1 MAYNGSKSGTSAAEL
16 VVIGGTGTYEDGV
29 VILSEGAEGFFF
41 RIKKTITG
49 RISYSVVTPV
59 ILASEIVKP
68 EETTSAPET
77 TLAPETEPVTE
88 PTTEPAEEKG
98 CGGMIA
104 FSALALIPVA
114 VLIIKKKED

>member
-1 MAYNGSKSGTSAAEL
+1 M
-16 VVIGGTGTYEDGV
+16 
-29 VILSEGAEGFFF
+29 
-41 RIKKTITG
+41 
-49 RISYSVVTPV
+49 

-68 EETTSAPET
+68 GETTEAPET

-88 PTTEPAEEKG
+88 PATEPITEPTAEGG